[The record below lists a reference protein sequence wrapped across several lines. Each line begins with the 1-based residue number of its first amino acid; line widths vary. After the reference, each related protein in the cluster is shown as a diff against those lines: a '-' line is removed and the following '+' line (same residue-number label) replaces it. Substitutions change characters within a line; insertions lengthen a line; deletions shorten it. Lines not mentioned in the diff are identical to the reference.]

1 MATLKR
7 TVIEGGKLVRDRIP
21 ELIRG
26 SDKEPVCRVVRDDE
40 YNEYLIK
47 KMGEEVWEFKQNPSI
62 QEAADIYEVFLTF
75 LKNWGI
81 ELSDVRKFAQ
91 YKSRER
97 GKFDGGIVLDEVI
110 EKV

>member
-1 MATLKR
+1 MSTLKR
-7 TVIEGGKLVRDRIP
+7 TVISGGKLVRDRIP

-26 SDKEPVCRVVRDDE
+26 SNKEPVCRVVRDDE
-40 YNEYLIK
+40 YKEYLIK
-47 KMGEEVWEFKQNPSI
+47 KMGEEIWEFKENPSI
-62 QEAADIYEVFLTF
+62 EEAADIYEVFLTF

-97 GKFDGGIVLDEVI
+97 GKFDGGIVLDEII
-110 EKV
+110 EKN